1 MPSALHHPFAIVAFD
16 WDGTAVM
23 NRQEDASPVRA
34 LIQRLLDLGVAI
46 VVITGTDF
54 PNIDRQLSAG
64 LLARSKRNLYI
75 ATNRG
80 SEVYGFDAQGQPV
93 VLWRRVATPTD
104 NCLLTKVAD
113 AVRDA
118 LVARTGLDIRVVYNR
133 LNRRK
138 IDLIPL
144 PEWSDPPKSA
154 IGDLLR
160 AVQAR
165 LTGARMT
172 GGLRAVVDLAEQI
185 ARENGLPDARITSD
199 VKHVEIGLTDK
210 SDAVDWMMREL
221 AQPRGIPP
229 EDVLIGGDE
238 FGQIGD
244 VEGSD
249 AKMITPLTRRCV
261 FVSVG
266 PEPGGVP
273 PPVIPLAGGPA
284 CFREI
289 LAGQVAL
296 RDQLHQSR
304 KTAAMAIDPLDLPA
318 TPTTDP
324 SWLLVEE
331 GFNPAREHEIESLF
345 AVANGYV
352 GTRGSL
358 AEGSPFSS
366 PATLVA
372 GVFAIGPETNAI
384 PELVVAPDWTRLQ
397 LVVDDHEL
405 RLTDGEIL
413 AHRRV
418 LDLRQGLLWREWRHR
433 DPSGRITSVR
443 GFRLASLADRHV
455 LYQAVTLT
463 PENYSGRLRVAALVT
478 LPIGGDD
485 QASIVRTETIPNLS
499 TPGASAVVLRAW
511 GTGVLVAI
519 VPTSWVETDQGERIT
534 PAVED
539 QDARLVQCW
548 SWEAEIGQSYHLHR
562 AVVVNTGRDATQPV
576 EAAAGHVQQMSDAAV
591 KRVVEEHVAA
601 WGRAWEQADVAVE
614 GDPAAQRALRFAV
627 YHLVSAAKPADERT
641 SVGARGLTGS
651 AYKGHVFW
659 DTEIYMLPFYTF
671 TQPATARALLMY
683 RYHTLPAAR
692 EKARTLGYRGALY
705 AWESAASGT
714 ETTPPFVLAPDGQV
728 IRIRTGEQEHHVS
741 ADVAYAVWQYWQ
753 ATVDDNFFLEGGAEI
768 LIETA
773 RFWASRGQIES
784 DGRYHIRHVIGPDEY
799 HEDVDDDAYTNAMAR
814 WNLERGVETAQLLQ
828 TRWPERWRELVDRL
842 SITAEEVNEW
852 QRRDGVMELGFD
864 ATAGLFEQFQGYFA
878 REEIDLATCEP
889 RTVAMDVL
897 LGRERIQR
905 SRVLKQADVVLLLHL
920 LWDQL
925 PPEVRVANFRYYA
938 PRTAQDSSL
947 SPAIHALIAARLGD
961 LGLADRYFHQ
971 AADIDLANTM
981 GNAAGGVHLGALGG
995 LWQAAVFGYAGMRLN
1010 PKGKGLRLDPHP
1022 PGHWRS
1028 MRFAVQWRG
1037 QSLRIEIGTEPES
1050 VAIDLIGESAVS
1062 IGLVEG
1068 SEIEVRPGQRWRISR
1083 ENGRWGR
1090 WTEVAR

>member
-1 MPSALHHPFAIVAFD
+1 MSPALHHPFAIIAFD

-23 NRQEDASPVRA
+23 SRQEDAGPVRA
-34 LIQRLLDLGVAI
+34 LIERLLDLGVAI
-46 VVITGTDF
+46 VVITGTNF
-54 PNIDRQLSAG
+54 SNIDHQLSTAIP
-64 LLARSKRNLYI
+64 APSKRNLFI
-75 ATNRG
+75 STNRG
-80 SEVYGFDAQGQPV
+80 SEVFGFDVQGQPL
-93 VLWRRVATPTD
+93 VLWRRVATPAE

-118 LVARTGLDIRVVYNR
+118 LMARTGLEIRVVYYR

-165 LTGARMT
+165 LISAGLT
-172 GGLRAVVDLAEQI
+172 GGLRDVVDLAERI

-210 SDAVDWMMREL
+210 SDAVDWLMREV
-221 AQPRGIPP
+221 APPRGILP

-238 FGQIGD
+238 FGSIGA

-273 PPVIPLAGGPA
+273 SPVIHLAGGPA
-284 CFREI
+284 CFREL
-289 LAGQVAL
+289 LADQVAL
-296 RDQLHQSR
+296 HDQLRQHDN
-304 KTAAMAIDPLDLPA
+304 AAVTTTDPLDLPA
-318 TPTTDP
+318 TPTADS

-366 PATLVA
+366 PATFVA
-372 GVFAIGPETNAI
+372 GVFAIGTATNAI
-384 PELVVAPDWTRLQ
+384 LQLVVAPDWTRLQ
-397 LVVDDHEL
+397 FVVGDHEL
-405 RLTDGEIL
+405 RLTEGEIL

-443 GFRLASLADRHV
+443 GLRFASLADRHV

-463 PENYSGRLRVAALVT
+463 PENYSGCLHVAALVT
-478 LPIGGDD
+478 PSIAEGD
-485 QASIVRTETIPNLS
+485 QASIVRTELIPNRS
-499 TPGASAVVLRAW
+499 TAGASALVIRAL

-519 VPTSWVETDQGERIT
+519 VPTCWVETDQGERVT
-534 PAVED
+534 PATED
-539 QDARLVQCW
+539 QNAGLVQRW

-562 AVVVNTGRDATQPV
+562 AVVVHTARDSTQPV
-576 EAAAGHVQQMSDAAV
+576 EMAAGHSQQMASADG
-591 KRVVEEHVAA
+591 KRVVEEHVV
-601 WGRAWEQADVAVE
+601 AWERTWDQADVVVD
-614 GDPAAQRALRFAV
+614 GDPDAQQALRFAV
-627 YHLVSAAKPADERT
+627 YHLVCAANPADDRI
-641 SVGARGLTGS
+641 SVGARGLTGP

-659 DTEIYMLPFYTF
+659 DTEIYLLPFYTF
-671 TQPATARALLMY
+671 TQPVIARALLMY

-692 EKARTLGYRGALY
+692 EKAGTLGYRGALY
-705 AWESAASGT
+705 AWESAASGS
-714 ETTPPFVLAPDGQV
+714 ETTPPLVLAPDGQV
-728 IRIRTGEQEHHVS
+728 IRIRTGEQEHHIS
-741 ADVAYAVWQYWQ
+741 ADIAYAVWQYWQ
-753 ATVDDNFFLEGGAEI
+753 ATADNDFFVDAGAEI
-768 LIETA
+768 LLETT

-784 DGRYHIRHVIGPDEY
+784 DGRYHIRHIIGPDEY
-799 HEDVDDDAYTNAMAR
+799 HEDVDDDVYTNGMAR
-814 WNLERGVETAQLLQ
+814 WNLERGVETVQLLQ
-828 TRWPERWRELVDRL
+828 TRWPKRWHEL
-842 SITAEEVNEW
+842 AEQLDIDDQEVQEW
-852 QRRDGVMELGFD
+852 QRRARKMELGFD
-864 ATAGLFEQFQGYFA
+864 TATGLHEQFQGYFA
-878 REEIDLATCEP
+878 LEEIDLATYEP

-897 LGRERIQR
+897 LGRERVQR
-905 SRVLKQADVVLLLHL
+905 SIVLKQADVVLLLHL

-925 PPEVRVANFRYYA
+925 PPEVRVANFRYYT
-938 PRTAQDSSL
+938 PRTAHDSSL

-961 LGLADRYFHQ
+961 RELANRYFRQ
-971 AADIDLANTM
+971 TAEIDLANTM

-995 LWQAAVFGYAGMRLN
+995 LWQATVFGYAGMRPRPGGN
-1010 PKGKGLRLDPHP
+1010 GLLLDPHL

-1028 MRFAVQWRG
+1028 LCFAVQWRG
-1037 QSLRIEIGTEPES
+1037 QGLHVEIGAEPSS
-1050 VAIDLIGESAVS
+1050 VTVDLAGECAMS
-1062 IGLVEG
+1062 IGIADGPEVEVG
-1068 SEIEVRPGQRWRISR
+1068 PGQRWRISR
-1083 ENGRWGR
+1083 EKGRWGR
-1090 WTEVAR
+1090 WVEVVR